1 MNIFSETAA
10 FARDLWLRRGM
21 IAQLAARDFQNRYT
35 GSTLGF
41 VWTFIQPL
49 TMVAIFWFVLGVV
62 FDAGALRG
70 APFFA
75 YVLVGISAWNFFSE
89 AILMSTGVF
98 QEYAFLVRKVDFKIA
113 VLPIVKILSS
123 LFVHAIFLGL
133 VMLLL
138 LLTGTRPTPW
148 WFQTLYYLAGL
159 CLLLLGT
166 GLATSSLNVFSKD
179 VAYLVNVLL
188 QFGFWLTPIIW
199 HVGQMEGRSEWS
211 WCLRY
216 LKLNPMFYIV
226 EGYRKSLINPAPFW
240 GEPKQTLYFWA
251 VTLLFLLAGTIVFK
265 RLKPHFADVL

>member
-1 MNIFSETAA
+1 MKILAETLD
-10 FARDLWLRRGM
+10 FARELWLRKGM

-49 TMVAIFWFVLGVV
+49 TMVAVFWFVLGVV
-62 FDAGALRG
+62 FDAGAFQG

-75 YVLVGISAWNFFSE
+75 YVLLGMAVWNFFSE
-89 AILMSTGVF
+89 ALLTSTGVF

-113 VLPIVKILSS
+113 ILPLVKILSS
-123 LFVHAIFLGL
+123 LVVHAIFLGL
-133 VMLLL
+133 VMILL

-148 WFQTLYYLAGL
+148 WFQTLYYMAGL
-159 CLLLLGT
+159 CVFLLGA
-166 GLATSSLNVFSKD
+166 GWVTSSMNVFSKD
-179 VAYLVNVLL
+179 VAYVANVLL

-199 HVGQMEGRSEWS
+199 HVGQIEGRPEWS

-226 EGYRKSLINPAPFW
+226 EGYRKSLLNQEPFW
-240 GEPKQTLYFWA
+240 GEPRQTLYFWA
-251 VTLLFLLAGTIVFK
+251 VTLFLLLAGTIVFK

>member
-1 MNIFSETAA
+1 MNVFSETMA
-10 FARDLWLRRGM
+10 FARELWLRRGM
-21 IAQLAARDFQNRYT
+21 ISQLAARDFQNRYT

-62 FDAGALRG
+62 FNAPSLRG
-70 APFFA
+70 APFVA
-75 YVLVGISAWNFFSE
+75 YVLVGMAAWNFFSE
-89 AILMSTGVF
+89 SLLMSTGVF

-123 LFVHAIFLGL
+123 LLVHAIFLGL
-133 VMLLL
+133 VLLLL
-138 LLTGTRPTPW
+138 LLTGTRPTLW
-148 WFQTLYYLAGL
+148 WFQTLYYLGGL
-159 CLLLLGT
+159 CLLLLGV
-166 GLATSSLNVFSKD
+166 GWVTSSLNVFSKD
-179 VAYLVNVLL
+179 VAYVVNVLL

-199 HVGQMEGRSEWS
+199 HVGQVQGGRYE

-226 EGYRKSLINPAPFW
+226 EGYRKSLLDPAPFW
-240 GEPKQTLYFWA
+240 GEPRQTLYFWA
-251 VTLLFLLAGTIVFK
+251 VTLVFLLAGTIVFK